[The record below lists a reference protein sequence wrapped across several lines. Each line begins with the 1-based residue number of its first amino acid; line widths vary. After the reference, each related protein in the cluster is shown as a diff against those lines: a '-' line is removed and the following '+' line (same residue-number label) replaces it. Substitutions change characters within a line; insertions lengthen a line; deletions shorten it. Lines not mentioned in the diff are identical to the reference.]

1 MKTETATEQRGTAVE
16 YPGLHY
22 QPDQNGRQGRFMD
35 AARRFLR
42 AQYGRPSGFVG
53 TIAGKI
59 MARTRSNLE
68 RIEWTISLLGIQPKD
83 RVLEIGFG
91 PGISVQ
97 QVSRITREGFVA
109 GVDHSA
115 VMVQQATKRNSRAVR
130 EGRVELRHGSATD
143 LPKFDQPFDKIFTI
157 NSIHFWPEPVKCLTE
172 LRSKLRPGGKIAVT
186 LQPRSQN
193 ATDEIT
199 RVVGEE
205 IAAKL
210 AVAGFRDCRVEIKK
224 MEPVSVAC
232 VLGTN

>member
-1 MKTETATEQRGTAVE
+1 MKAEPTTDGRGAVVE

-22 QPDQNGRQGRFMD
+22 QPDQNGRHGRFMD

-68 RIEWTISLLGIQPKD
+68 RIEWTISLLNIQPKD

-97 QVSRITREGFVA
+97 QVSRITSEGFVA

-130 EGRVELRHGSATD
+130 EGRVELRHGSVTE

-157 NSIHFWPEPVKCLTE
+157 NSIHFWPEPVKCLAK
-172 LRSKLRPGGKIAVT
+172 LRSRLRPGGTIAVT

-199 RVVGEE
+199 RVIGEE

-210 AVAGFRDCRVEIKK
+210 AVAGFKECRVEIKK
-224 MEPVSVAC
+224 MEPLSVAC
-232 VLGTN
+232 VLGKN

>member
-1 MKTETATEQRGTAVE
+1 MKAETTTDSHAAAVQ

-42 AQYGRPSGFVG
+42 AQYGRPTGLVG
-53 TIAGKI
+53 TIAGRI

-68 RIEWTISLLGIQPKD
+68 RIEWTISLLDIKPKD

-91 PGISVQ
+91 PGISIQ
-97 QVSRITREGFVA
+97 HVSRIANQGLVA

-115 VMVQQATKRNSRAVR
+115 VMVQQAAKRNAKAVR
-130 EGRVELRHGSATD
+130 EKRVELRHGSVTE

-157 NSIHFWPEPVKCLTE
+157 NSIHFWPEPVRCLTE
-172 LRSKLRPGGKIAVT
+172 LRSRLRPGGTIAVT

-199 RVVGEE
+199 RVIGEE

-210 AVAGFRDCRVEIKK
+210 SVAGFKDCRVEIKK
-224 MEPVSVAC
+224 MEPLSVAC
-232 VLGTN
+232 VLGRN